1 MKIAIL
7 GSGNIG
13 GSLGR
18 KWSEAGYPVVFGT
31 RDPESPKLAA
41 LLATI
46 PGAMA
51 DSLAG
56 AIASAEV
63 VLFAQPSKAV
73 PETASAHAGRLDGK
87 ILIDATN
94 NFSAPVINQVQT
106 LRAAAPQA
114 RIYRAFNSLGWE
126 VFAAPVLAGVTADL
140 FYTGPDGASRKLVEE
155 LIGAVGLGPIWVG
168 DNDLAAVVDAVG
180 QLWITLV
187 LQRGWKRRLAL
198 KAITD

>member
-1 MKIAIL
+1 MKIAVL

-18 KWSEAGYPVVFGT
+18 KWSEAGHRVVFGT

-46 PGAMA
+46 PGAQA

-73 PETASAHAGRLDGK
+73 PETAAAHARGLDGK
-87 ILIDATN
+87 MLIDATN

-114 RIYRAFNSLGWE
+114 RIYRAFNTLGWE
-126 VFAAPVLAGVTADL
+126 VFAAPVLAGVAADL
-140 FYTGPDGASRKLVEE
+140 FFTGPDGSDRKQVEE
-155 LIGAVGLGPIWVG
+155 LIGAVGLRPIWVG
-168 DNDLAAVVDAVG
+168 DNDLVAVVDAMG
-180 QLWITLV
+180 QLWVTLV
-187 LQRGWKRRLAL
+187 FQRGWKRRLAL
-198 KAITD
+198 KAIMD